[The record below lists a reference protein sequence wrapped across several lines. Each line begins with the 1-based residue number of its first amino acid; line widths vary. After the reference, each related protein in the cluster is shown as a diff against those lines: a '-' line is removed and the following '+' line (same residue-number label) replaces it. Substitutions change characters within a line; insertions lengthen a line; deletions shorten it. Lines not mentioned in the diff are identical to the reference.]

1 MDDTMPT
8 QGPMAKVTMD
18 PPRQAGTSDSSLERM
33 LGLLDL
39 FTEERPS
46 WSVEEICD
54 HLSMSQAT
62 GYRYL
67 KLLSCTGLL
76 APAEGGC
83 FSLGPR
89 IAQLDRQMRRT
100 DPLLR
105 HGVPVIERAR
115 PALHGM
121 FLLSRHYGDHVLCV
135 HQDMTDPTLCTS
147 MERGRPMELFR
158 GAAPRVVLAFLP
170 TYQLRTLMQRHPDRI
185 RAAGLGANWAEFRA
199 RLKTVRKEGI
209 CIAISEVDEGMVGV
223 AAPIFRAP
231 GAVVGAISLAQS
243 EEQFRKEDPTR
254 LRALAQRIAREI
266 SDGFLHGVHQ
276 PPHLHPNG
284 SPT

>member
-1 MDDTMPT
+1 MDETTPMR
-8 QGPMAKVTMD
+8 GPMPDNVMAPT
-18 PPRQAGTSDSSLERM
+18 RQPGMSDSSLERM

-39 FTEERPS
+39 FTEDRPS

-67 KLLSCTGLL
+67 KLLSRTGLL
-76 APAEGGC
+76 APAEGSA
-83 FSLGPR
+83 FILGPR
-89 IAQLDRQMRRT
+89 IVQLDRLMRRT

-115 PALHGM
+115 PELHGM

-135 HQDMTDPTLCTS
+135 HQDMTDPTLRTS
-147 MERGRPMELFR
+147 MERGRPMELFQ

-170 TYQLRTLMQRHPDRI
+170 TYQLRNLMLRHPDRI
-185 RAAGLGANWAEFRA
+185 RAAGLGASWEEFRA
-199 RLKTVRKEGI
+199 RLKAVRKEGTR
-209 CIAISEVDEGMVGV
+209 IAIGEVDAGMVGV

-243 EEQFRKEDPTR
+243 EERFRTEDPAR
-254 LRALAQRIAREI
+254 LRALALRIADEI
-266 SDGFLHGVHQ
+266 SAGFTGGGHQ
-276 PPHLHPNG
+276 PNG
-284 SPT
+284 RPT